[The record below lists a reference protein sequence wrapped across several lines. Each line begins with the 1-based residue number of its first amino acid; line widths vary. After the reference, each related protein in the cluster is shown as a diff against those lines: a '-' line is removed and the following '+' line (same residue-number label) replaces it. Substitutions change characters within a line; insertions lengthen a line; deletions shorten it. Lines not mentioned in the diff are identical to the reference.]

1 MTDSMN
7 NKLKESVLDRLEREG
22 ITPRSRLY
30 WLSYEY
36 AFWGAWLLSVV
47 LGAVA
52 LAVLSFTSLYIGY
65 SLYEATHQSFLTFFF
80 DTLPYLWFLAFVGL
94 TLVAYF
100 NLRNTKRGYKY
111 PLYLVVGSSFGF
123 SVLGAMVLHSM
134 GAGYSLDRYM
144 GERLDS
150 YQSRAEFEA
159 QMWQNPLAGRL
170 LGAVKRLDE
179 GDSKRVRFT
188 DVKNEDWDITITEL
202 RERDSEL
209 LLSGHKVRMLVAT
222 TTEDVHDGLVACAVF
237 PWILDDAP
245 GMTRW
250 RAERKNFVEDVEER
264 RAKLLEL
271 VEDIKEVVEDDEEV
285 RLPRQKLSTTTP
297 EAVIEV
303 AKQSP
308 CANHPVFRGA
318 RFQN

>member
-1 MTDSMN
+1 MNESMD
-7 NKLKESVLDRLEREG
+7 NKIKESVLERLEREG

-80 DTLPYLWFLAFVGL
+80 DTLPYLWFLAFAGL
-94 TLVAYF
+94 TIVAYF

-123 SVLGAMVLHSM
+123 SVLGAIVLHSL
-134 GAGYSLDRYM
+134 GAGYTLDRYM
-144 GERLDS
+144 GEQLGS

-159 QMWQNPLAGRL
+159 QMWQNPLEGRMF
-170 LGAVKRLDE
+170 GAAKVLDE
-179 GDSKRVRFT
+179 DDLEHVRFI
-188 DVKNEDWDITITEL
+188 DVKNEEWDVTISEL
-202 RERDSEL
+202 RAKDAEL

-222 TTEDVHDGLVACAVF
+222 TTEELRDGMIACAVF
-237 PWILDDAP
+237 PWILDTAP
-245 GMTRW
+245 GMERW
-250 RAERKNFVEDVEER
+250 RAERKNFIEDVEER
-264 RAKLLEL
+264 RAKLQEL
-271 VEDIKEVVEDDEEV
+271 VKNIKAVVEDDDSDA
-285 RLPRQKLSTTTP
+285 LPLRNFSTTTA
-297 EAVIEV
+297 EEVVRV

-308 CANHPVFRGA
+308 CSNHPVFR
-318 RFQN
+318 RERN

>member
-1 MTDSMN
+1 MNESMN
-7 NKLKESVLDRLEREG
+7 NKIKESVLERLEREG

-80 DTLPYLWFLAFVGL
+80 DTLPYLWFLAFAGL
-94 TLVAYF
+94 TIVAYF

-123 SVLGAMVLHSM
+123 SVVGAVVLHSL
-134 GAGYSLDRYM
+134 GAGFYLDHYM
-144 GERLDS
+144 GQHLKS

-159 QMWQNPLAGRL
+159 QMWQNPLEGRL
-170 LGAVKRLDE
+170 LGVLKAPSDDDLKQVL
-179 GDSKRVRFT
+179 FT
-188 DVKNEDWDITITEL
+188 DVNNEDWDVTITEL
-202 RERDSEL
+202 RTRDAEL

-222 TTEDVHDGLVACAVF
+222 TTEELRDGMIACAVF
-237 PWILDDAP
+237 PWILDAAP
-245 GMTRW
+245 GVERW
-250 RAERKNFVEDVEER
+250 RAERKNFIEDVEER
-264 RAKLLEL
+264 RAKLQEL
-271 VEDIKEVVEDDEEV
+271 VKDIKEVVKDDDSV
-285 RLPRQKLSTTTP
+285 SPPRPNFSTTTA
-297 EAVIEV
+297 EDVVRV
-303 AKQSP
+303 AEQSP
-308 CANHPVFRGA
+308 CSNHPVFR
-318 RFQN
+318 RERN

>member
-1 MTDSMN
+1 MNESMN
-7 NKLKESVLDRLEREG
+7 NKIKESVLERLEREG

-80 DTLPYLWFLAFVGL
+80 DTLPDLWFLAFACL
-94 TLVAYF
+94 TIVAYF

-123 SVLGAMVLHSM
+123 SVVGAMVLHSL
-134 GAGYSLDRYM
+134 GAGFYLDHYM
-144 GERLDS
+144 GQHLKS

-159 QMWQNPLAGRL
+159 QVWQNPLEGRL
-170 LGAVKRLDE
+170 LGVIKAPKEDGLKQI
-179 GDSKRVRFT
+179 SFT
-188 DVKNEDWDITITEL
+188 DVNNEDWDITITDL
-202 RERDSEL
+202 RTRDTEL

-222 TTEDVHDGLVACAVF
+222 TTEELRDGMVACAVF
-237 PWILDDAP
+237 PWILDTSP
-245 GMTRW
+245 SVERW
-250 RAERKNFVEDVEER
+250 RAERKNFIEDVEER
-264 RAKLLEL
+264 RAKLQEL
-271 VEDIKEVVEDDEEV
+271 VKEIKEVLKDDDSV
-285 RLPRQKLSTTTP
+285 SPPRPNFSTTTA
-297 EAVIEV
+297 EDVVRV
-303 AKQSP
+303 AEQSP
-308 CANHPVFRGA
+308 CSNHPVFR
-318 RFQN
+318 RSR

>member
-1 MTDSMN
+1 MN
-7 NKLKESVLDRLEREG
+7 NKIKESVLDRLEREG

-36 AFWGAWLLSVV
+36 AFWATWFLSVV

-65 SLYEATHQSFLTFFF
+65 SLYEATHQSFLTFFL
-80 DTLPYLWFLAFVGL
+80 DTLPYLWFLAFGLL

-123 SVLGAMVLHSM
+123 SVVGAIALHSI
-134 GAGYSLDRYM
+134 GAGFYLDHYM
-144 GERLDS
+144 GERLES

-159 QMWQNPLAGRL
+159 QMWQNPLAGRM
-170 LGAVKRLDE
+170 LGAAKALDD
-179 GDSKRVRFT
+179 GDLERVRFT
-188 DVKNEDWDITITEL
+188 DVKNEEWDITITEL
-202 RERDSEL
+202 RPKDSEL
-209 LLSGHKVRMLVAT
+209 LLSGRKVRMLVAT
-222 TTEDVHDGLVACAVF
+222 TTEELREGMVACAVF

-245 GMTRW
+245 GVTRW

-264 RAKLLEL
+264 REKLLEL
-271 VEDIKEVVEDDEEV
+271 VEDIKEVVEDGV
-285 RLPRQKLSTTTP
+285 SVPSSPPNLSTTTP
-297 EAVIEV
+297 ETVIEI

-308 CANHPVFRGA
+308 CAKHPVFRGV
-318 RFQN
+318 RFEN

>member
-7 NKLKESVLDRLEREG
+7 NKIKESVLDRLEREG

-30 WLSYEY
+30 WMSYEY
-36 AFWGAWLLSVV
+36 AFWSAWLLSVV

-65 SLYEATHQSFLTFFF
+65 SLYEATHPTFLTFFF
-80 DTLPYLWFLAFVGL
+80 ATLPYLWFLTFVGL

-111 PLYLVVGSSFGF
+111 SLYLVVGSSFGF
-123 SVLGAMVLHSM
+123 SVLGAVMLHSL
-134 GAGYSLDRYM
+134 GTGYYLDYYL
-144 GERLDS
+144 GEHLDS

-170 LGAVKRLDE
+170 LGAVKVLDE
-179 GDSKRVRFT
+179 DDLERVRFI
-188 DVKNEDWDITITEL
+188 DVKNEEWDVTITEL
-202 RERDSEL
+202 RPKDSEL

-222 TTEDVHDGLVACAVF
+222 TTEEIRDGVVACAVF
-237 PWILDDAP
+237 PWILDTAP
-245 GMTRW
+245 GVERW

-264 RAKLLEL
+264 KAKLLEL
-271 VEDIKEVVEDDEEV
+271 VEDIKEVVEEGDIPEV
-285 RLPRQKLSTTTP
+285 RRPNLATTSLEDVVKTAS
-297 EAVIEV
+297 E
-303 AKQSP
+303 SP
-308 CANHPVFRGA
+308 CAEHPIFKKPRG
-318 RFQN
+318 N